1 MPRIIIP
8 ISGIIANFEFENESN
23 VTPASLRKSLEA
35 ANGEDILVTINSP
48 GGGVFPGL
56 EMFSLLQNYSGNVE
70 TRIVSLAAS
79 MGSVLALAGDKKSA
93 ENTAMYFV
101 HNAQGI
107 GIGDYRDLASESEWL
122 RDISELIANLYAEYT
137 NLSLSEAQEYMD
149 EDSHF
154 FGNDLELLGF
164 EIVDSGSEPNESA
177 ARVNAKK
184 RKQDARAKMSDEQ
197 YIDNL
202 EKAAACIDYEKFGI
216 KNKPSDEKLKI
227 KVPTGDVKNIAL
239 NSEYNKNRHKT
250 ETNPAAAG
258 ENKREVN
265 MTLSEFLKENP
276 SAQAEYDTAI
286 AESKKA
292 GEEAVNARIETASKY
307 VANTDYPESIREIA
321 VKAMKGEVDEVSL
334 TASVAAFDAA
344 KEAINSQQ
352 AQAETVEHGDIS
364 GDEPPKVSEDG
375 IVRNGADH
383 VDAVAR
389 IKNKR
394 GA

>member
-1 MPRIIIP
+1 
-8 ISGIIANFEFENESN
+8 
-23 VTPASLRKSLEA
+23 
-35 ANGEDILVTINSP
+35 
-48 GGGVFPGL
+48 
-56 EMFSLLQNYSGNVE
+56 
-70 TRIVSLAAS
+70 
-79 MGSVLALAGDKKSA
+79 
-93 ENTAMYFV
+93 
-101 HNAQGI
+101 
-107 GIGDYRDLASESEWL
+107 
-122 RDISELIANLYAEYT
+122 
-137 NLSLSEAQEYMD
+137 
-149 EDSHF
+149 
-154 FGNDLELLGF
+154 
-164 EIVDSGSEPNESA
+164 
-177 ARVNAKK
+177 
-184 RKQDARAKMSDEQ
+184 MSDEQ

-216 KNKPSDEKLKI
+216 KNKPSDKLSIEVNMNAGEVRK
-227 KVPTGDVKNIAL
+227 AL
-239 NSEYNKNRHKT
+239 NDKLNEIQNTATH
-250 ETNPAAAG
+250 PAAAG